1 MMEVVEINLLQLLKL
16 DLNVNEYLTLL
27 KLRLIIMDDIKF
39 PFSSTEAHLQSL
51 ITKGFLMVDGESLKF
66 TSKGEKVF
74 KEASTALSES
84 DFDVLFELYP
94 HKTPSGR
101 ILRSKGKIVMGKLSR
116 DYETLFRKYTSV
128 IKNLSDHEQVVNA
141 TKNMV
146 YDAKRRG
153 ASEFL
158 SKMEVYI
165 NQRGWEKFIDST
177 PIELWSENVEKI

>member
-1 MMEVVEINLLQLLKL
+1 MEVVEINLVQLLKL
-16 DLNVNEYLTLL
+16 GLNVNEYLTLL

-39 PFSSTEAHLQSL
+39 PFSSTEACLQSL
-51 ITKGFLMVDGESLKF
+51 ITKGFLMIEGESMKF

-74 KEASTALSES
+74 KEAGTALSES
-84 DFDVLFELYP
+84 DFDTLFELYP
-94 HKTPSGR
+94 HKTPGGR
-101 ILRSKGKIVMGKLSR
+101 ILRSKGKVVMGRLSK

-128 IKNLSDHEQVVNA
+128 IKNLTEHEQVLNA

-158 SKMEVYI
+158 SKMEVYV
-165 NQRGWEKFIDST
+165 NQRGWEKFMDST
-177 PIELWSENVEKI
+177 PIDLWSENVEKI

>member
-1 MMEVVEINLLQLLKL
+1 MEVVEINLLQLLKL

-27 KLRLIIMDDIKF
+27 KLKLIITEDIKF

-51 ITKGFLMVDGESLKF
+51 VTKGFLMVDGESLKF

-74 KEASTALSES
+74 KEAGAAISES
-84 DFDVLFELYP
+84 DFDTLFELYP
-94 HKTPSGR
+94 YKTPGGR
-101 ILRSKGKIVMGKLSR
+101 ILKSKSKIVMGKVSR

-128 IKNLSDHEQVVNA
+128 IKNLTDHEQVVQA
-141 TKNMV
+141 TKSMI

-165 NQRGWEKFIDST
+165 NQRGWEKFIDTT
-177 PIELWSENVEKI
+177 PIELWSENTEKI

>member
-1 MMEVVEINLLQLLKL
+1 MEVVEINLIQLLKL

-27 KLRLIIMDDIKF
+27 KLRLIINEDIKF

-51 ITKGFLMVDGESLKF
+51 IAKGFLMVEGDSLKF
-66 TSKGEKVF
+66 TTKGEKVF
-74 KEASTALSES
+74 KTAGTAIAES
-84 DFDVLFELYP
+84 DFDKLFELYP
-94 HKTPSGR
+94 YKTPSGR
-101 ILRSKGKIVMGKLSR
+101 ILRSKSKVVMGKTSR

-128 IKNLSDHEQVVNA
+128 IKNLDDHEAVINA
-141 TKNMV
+141 TKSMI

-165 NQRGWEKFIDST
+165 NQRGWEKFIDTT
-177 PIELWSENVEKI
+177 PIELWSENTERI